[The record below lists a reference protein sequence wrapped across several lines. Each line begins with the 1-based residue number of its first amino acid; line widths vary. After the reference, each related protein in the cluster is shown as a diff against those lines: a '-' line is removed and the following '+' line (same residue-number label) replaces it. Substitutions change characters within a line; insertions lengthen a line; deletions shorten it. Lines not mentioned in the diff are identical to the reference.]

1 MELAN
6 AGKVRHNRGAVR
18 ADDLRREIEA
28 LEKEIAALQSEEH
41 EEDSAVMALSAEL
54 EARRD
59 RLSLTRRALA
69 DHQERME
76 ERRAQL
82 EEAMVEQARLHL
94 ERVLQDR
101 EEAGKSV
108 AEAAELVLASL
119 GPLDGLQE
127 AARKAWASADSRAK
141 AIGKRLDAPTADE
154 IEAGPEVMR
163 ESWERLCD
171 EVRKRMNEEFEEEL
185 VAAAVHSPLGHA
197 IKDLPAHLQELAT
210 QRRHALFEEHRAS
223 GQKRRAE

>member
-1 MELAN
+1 M
-6 AGKVRHNRGAVR
+6 RHNRGAVR

-28 LEKEIAALQSEEH
+28 LEEEIAALHSAEH
-41 EEDSAVMALSAEL
+41 EEDSAVIALSAEL

-82 EEAMVEQARLHL
+82 DEAMAEQARLHL

-119 GPLDGLQE
+119 DALDGLQE
-127 AARKAWASADSRAK
+127 AARSAWASADSHAK

-163 ESWERLCD
+163 ESWDRLCD
-171 EVRKRMNEEFEEEL
+171 EIRQRLNEEFEEGL
-185 VAAAVHSPLGHA
+185 VDAAARSPLGHA

-210 QRRHALFEEHRAS
+210 QRRRALIEERS
-223 GQKRRAE
+223 RDPSKTQS